1 LKIINFKRFVLDLVK
16 YDTIYI
22 TICANIIEVSSK
34 KLAKFK
40 ISKKLRDLED
50 VCNYKLTKTLLELDW
65 PRRAGSEILAQVFGS
80 SQRVD
85 MKYLAYNSTQ
95 LVKTRK
101 I

>member
-65 PRRAGSEILAQVFGS
+65 SRRVGS
-80 SQRVD
+80 SSSSRVPGSPRPNSSQKSWP
-85 MKYLAYNSTQ
+85 KYLGRI
-95 LVKTRK
+95 KE
-101 I
+101 